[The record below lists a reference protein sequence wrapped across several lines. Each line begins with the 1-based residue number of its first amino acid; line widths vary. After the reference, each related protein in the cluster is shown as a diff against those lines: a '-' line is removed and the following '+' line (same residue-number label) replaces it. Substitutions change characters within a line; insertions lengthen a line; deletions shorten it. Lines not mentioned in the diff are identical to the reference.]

1 MFIFSYHPFDAG
13 AGFQKLSCKL
23 YSVICLGLNIFHM
36 TIFTAALLK
45 IQKERQERRAKE
57 EEERR
62 ERERQEAEEL
72 VRKMHE
78 EACDEPPPIG
88 ASLSLSEGHIE
99 SEMHMDS
106 AASYMSPVSV
116 VRNVHRHTL
125 DC

>member
-1 MFIFSYHPFDAG
+1 
-13 AGFQKLSCKL
+13 
-23 YSVICLGLNIFHM
+23 M
-36 TIFTAALLK
+36 TIFLAALLK

-78 EACDEPPPIG
+78 EACDEPPPVG
-88 ASLSLSEGHIE
+88 ASFSLSGGHVE
-99 SEMHMDS
+99 SELHLPKDLDLT
-106 AASYMSPVSV
+106 ASCLSPVTV
-116 VRNVHRHTL
+116 VRNVHCDTD